1 MKARLKFLANVVGNR
16 IVAWT
21 QFVLAAALFI
31 HVLLLL
37 TERLKE
43 TSSPA
48 SSVHDM
54 QEARHM
60 MHGGSSSS
68 SISSRTSSSSRRNR
82 TKAVGANGTVPEV
95 LVAVLNKHYWAEF
108 FGNDWMEMHCKRNG
122 LPLVCRMVHVHG
134 NKDYEAPAAAHEL
147 ISQADGL
154 MYSLCPGPR
163 HPAAHPDTPV
173 ILHSLES
180 SHMYPCIN
188 DAARMR
194 HVQIEMTYRTCSEVS

>member
-1 MKARLKFLANVVGNR
+1 MKARLKYLANIAGNR
-16 IVAWT
+16 IIACT
-21 QFVLAAALFI
+21 QFVLAAALVI

-37 TERLKE
+37 TARLKE
-43 TSSPA
+43 GSSSP

-54 QEARHM
+54 EELRSM
-60 MHGGSSSS
+60 MHGGSSS
-68 SISSRTSSSSRRNR
+68 SISSRTSSVSRRNR
-82 TKAVGANGTVPEV
+82 TKAVGSNGTVPEV
-95 LVAVLNKHYWAEF
+95 MVAVLNKHYWAEF
-108 FGNDWMEMHCKRNG
+108 FGYDWMEMHCKHKG

-134 NKDYEAPAAAHEL
+134 NKDYEDPAAAYDL
-147 ISQADGL
+147 VSRADGL

-194 HVQIEMTYRTCSEVS
+194 HVQIEMTYRTCSQVS